1 MQRVQ
6 FRRKHSRETT
16 SSRIFDLVINAL
28 LLVITV
34 IMVYPFLSVVAMS
47 MSSNSHLAM
56 GDVTFYPKGFTL
68 NAFQI
73 IFQDKLILKS
83 YLNTIGYAL
92 GSVVCTLICTSL
104 IAYPLSIDDFMA
116 KKAITIYLT
125 ITMFLGG
132 GLIPTYLW
140 IRQLGLVDTY
150 WVMVVPGCVSA
161 YNVFV
166 FRTFFQGISKE
177 LREAAYIDGAN
188 DVVLL
193 WKVILPLSK
202 PLMATYTLF
211 TVVGVWNS
219 WFNALI
225 YLSDET
231 KYPLQL
237 ILRRYLFNDL
247 SSIGGVINEGM
258 QRMLQEMHI
267 NPKSVQM
274 AIVVVAMAPIMCI
287 YPFVQKYFVKGV
299 ALGSVKG

>member
-1 MQRVQ
+1 
-6 FRRKHSRETT
+6 
-16 SSRIFDLVINAL
+16 
-28 LLVITV
+28 
-34 IMVYPFLSVVAMS
+34 MS
-47 MSSNSHLAM
+47 MSSNSHLAV

-68 NAFQI
+68 KAFEI
-73 IFQDKLILKS
+73 IFEDKLILRS
-83 YLNTIGYAL
+83 YVNTIEYAV
-92 GSVVCTLICTSL
+92 GSVAFTLVCTSL

-140 IRQLGLVDTY
+140 IRQLGMVDTY
-150 WVMVVPGCVSA
+150 WVMVIPGCVSA

-188 DVVLL
+188 DIVLL

-237 ILRRYLFNDL
+237 ILRRYLFSDL